1 MWLIVRRQ
9 HGPAVNAALASKRVA
24 QSRGFASTSFGNA
37 PVMSRREMQSSLGG
51 TCGTRCRPKP
61 GTKVARRRTQCLV
74 DLRGASIDA
83 ERGRF
88 LDCNMQDGMQAPA
101 EVGTSACAVGAHSSA
116 QRSRNRS
123 AIGGP
128 LQAQKRYNSKGTYH
142 TDQCRARSFFSFC
155 MHRRSA
161 ASHVHRTAAGKRRI
175 SRTRNRSCTGDPE
188 ASKPMTRRYASG
200 TAQA

>member
-9 HGPAVNAALASKRVA
+9 HGPALNAALASKRVA

-37 PVMSRREMQSSLGG
+37 PVMSRREMQSSWGARARLAADRSPARRWLGG
-51 TCGTRCRPKP
+51 ERSVLWTCAGHRSMRSAVVFLTATCKTECRHL
-61 GTKVARRRTQCLV
+61 Q
-74 DLRGASIDA
+74 
-83 ERGRF
+83 
-88 LDCNMQDGMQAPA
+88 

-116 QRSRNRS
+116 QRSRDRS

-128 LQAQKRYNSKGTYH
+128 LQAQSRLRKGT
-142 TDQCRARSFFSFC
+142 TRRARITPRSFFSFC

-175 SRTRNRSCTGDPE
+175 SPTRNRCCTGDPE
-188 ASKPMTRRYASG
+188 ARRRG
-200 TAQA
+200 NG